1 MKKSDIFWQTYLML
15 EKELINVS
23 KYIYVTDEI
32 SINNKIQ
39 ACTTQLE
46 TFSPHIADLIIRTC
60 IEIEAIS
67 KELYFDF
74 GGEKQRGDSSLFF
87 DEDCLKL
94 IDKMCQTHKKTVLIV
109 APLFN
114 LTKEENKIFKPLKD
128 AHKRKGTSWEK
139 SYQALKHDRYF
150 SIHYGT
156 IKNLIYALGALY
168 LLNIYYKDIKLQS
181 KYLEYNHLDLS
192 LGSSIFSVQSPK
204 QDYITAVINGI
215 TIDEKLT
222 ADESPFVLKYT
233 DKAYEELIELN
244 KKSLQERNDYLLS
257 QLELQD
263 PSFVKIIDDGLA
275 REKENPHEKF
285 ILSWELFKYRINKNI
300 PASLPF
306 DERKKRFVNSREWN
320 GIIRMN
326 NHHLSEELLTP
337 QNIQAE
343 IDNAGIL
350 AGMEI
355 EKQFMAVK
363 MQKALY
369 EGNCEL
375 VLDKGNIKYK
385 N

>member
-1 MKKSDIFWQTYLML
+1 MQ
-15 EKELINVS
+15 
-23 KYIYVTDEI
+23 
-32 SINNKIQ
+32 
-39 ACTTQLE
+39 
-46 TFSPHIADLIIRTC
+46 
-60 IEIEAIS
+60 
-67 KELYFDF
+67 
-74 GGEKQRGDSSLFF
+74 G
-87 DEDCLKL
+87 
-94 IDKMCQTHKKTVLIV
+94 
-109 APLFN
+109 
-114 LTKEENKIFKPLKD
+114 
-128 AHKRKGTSWEK
+128 
-139 SYQALKHDRYF
+139 
-150 SIHYGT
+150 
-156 IKNLIYALGALY
+156 
-168 LLNIYYKDIKLQS
+168 
-181 KYLEYNHLDLS
+181 
-192 LGSSIFSVQSPK
+192 
-204 QDYITAVINGI
+204 
-215 TIDEKLT
+215 
-222 ADESPFVLKYT
+222 
-233 DKAYEELIELN
+233 
-244 KKSLQERNDYLLS
+244 RNDYLLS
-257 QLELQD
+257 QPELQD

-275 REKENPHEKF
+275 REKENPHERF

-326 NHHLSEELLTP
+326 NHHLSEEQLTP

>member
-15 EKELINVS
+15 EKELIDVS

-39 ACTTQLE
+39 PCTTQLE
-46 TFSPHIADLIIRTC
+46 TFSPHIADLIIRAC

-74 GGEKQRGDSSLFF
+74 GGEKQRGDTNLFF

-94 IDKMCQTHKKTVLIV
+94 VDEMCQTHKKIVLIV
-109 APLFN
+109 SPLFS
-114 LTKEENKIFKPLKD
+114 LTKEKNKIFKPLKD
-128 AHKRKGTSWEK
+128 AHKRKGTNWERA
-139 SYQALKHDRYF
+139 YQALKHDRYS

-156 IKNLIYALGALY
+156 IKNLIHALGALY
-168 LLNIYYKDIKLQS
+168 LLNIYYKDIKLHS

-204 QDYITAVINGI
+204 QDYITAAINGI
-215 TIDEKLT
+215 EIGEKLI

-233 DKAYEELIELN
+233 DKVYEELIELN
-244 KKSLQERNDYLLS
+244 KKSLQEKREYLLS
-257 QLELQD
+257 QPELRD
-263 PSFVKIIDDGLA
+263 PIFLNIIEDELA
-275 REKENPHEKF
+275 RKKENSHERF
-285 ILSWELFKYRINKNI
+285 ILSWELCKYRINKNI

-326 NHHLSEELLTP
+326 NPHLSEEQLTP

-343 IDNAGIL
+343 IDNAGVL

-355 EKQFMAVK
+355 EERFMTVK

-369 EGNCEL
+369 EGACEL

>member
-74 GGEKQRGDSSLFF
+74 GGEKQRGDSNLFF

-128 AHKRKGTSWEK
+128 AHKRKGTNWEK
-139 SYQALKHDRYF
+139 SYQALKHDRYS

-257 QLELQD
+257 QPELQD

-275 REKENPHEKF
+275 REKENPHERF
-285 ILSWELFKYRINKNI
+285 ILSWELFKYRINKDI

-326 NHHLSEELLTP
+326 NHHLSEEQLTP